1 MKTRHADVFFEPGG
15 VARAPGGPR
24 HFWRRLLWSLVFP
37 RRGQR
42 VRLTTSGTVLIALAL
57 AVGLAAYNSGNNILF
72 ITLSLLL
79 ACLLLSGLT
88 SWLNPS
94 PVRWRWRVEPPL
106 RAGLAH
112 PVSLE
117 VRNDKRVLPAYALW
131 FELRSTSA
139 TRAERLEMPV
149 RLDPGMSAMLDWT
162 VRPAKRGVEQ
172 LRLEAVG
179 SLFPFGFLR
188 KTFPVELTKD
198 VIVWPAAVE
207 YRRFSAALWE
217 RARPGRPLSRA
228 GSGAD
233 LHAIRRYERGDSH
246 RSIHW
251 KATARLRRTMVTQR
265 AADGE
270 DGYGLWLRTP
280 AEIWTRP
287 EQFELL
293 CGFAAT
299 LAEDFFRAGRLTA
312 VIIND
317 EAPMPVRRLAD
328 IEAFLDR
335 IALLT
340 PVPSEE
346 KRIRAR
352 HRLAGIYGK
361 NLLTF
366 APEGARGVAAYVDG
380 EKAASA

>member
-1 MKTRHADVFFEPGG
+1 MKTRHSDAFFEPDG

-24 HFWRRLLWSLVFP
+24 HFWRRVLWSLVYP

-42 VRLTTSGTVLIALAL
+42 VRMTTSGTVLIALAL

-79 ACLLLSGLT
+79 ACLLLSGLM
-88 SWLNPS
+88 SWLNLS
-94 PVRWRWRVEPPL
+94 RVRWRWRVEPPL
-106 RAGLAH
+106 RVGLTH
-112 PVSLE
+112 PVALE

-131 FELRSTSA
+131 FELRSSSHA
-139 TRAERLEMPV
+139 QSERLELPQ
-149 RLDPGMSAMLDWT
+149 RLDPGVGASLDWS
-162 VRPAKRGVEQ
+162 VRPARRGVEA

-188 KTFPVELTKD
+188 KTFPVTLTKE

-228 GSGAD
+228 GGGAD
-233 LHAIRRYERGDSH
+233 LHSIRRYVQGDSH

-251 KATARLRRTMVTQR
+251 KATARLRRTMVAQR

-293 CGFAAT
+293 CGFAGT
-299 LAEDFFRAGRLTA
+299 LAEDLFRAGRLTA
-312 VIIND
+312 VLIND
-317 EAPMPVRRLAD
+317 EPAVPVRRLAD
-328 IEAFLDR
+328 IEDFLDR
-335 IALLT
+335 LALLA
-340 PVPSEE
+340 PVPSEG
-346 KRIRAR
+346 KCTPALHRRAGV
-352 HRLAGIYGK
+352 HGK